1 MRFGWFVLVLLS
13 FPVLEAIGIF
23 WMASAIGGWVLLWLL
38 LAAIAGVTLIR
49 FERVA
54 WGARM
59 MFSAQSGAHPL
70 ASLFA
75 SGRILLAG
83 GLLVFPG
90 FISDAI
96 ALVLLL
102 IPGTW
107 DRRHNDP
114 LRPANDDA
122 ASPFPPGDVPSG
134 RRPPTADVP
143 TTIDGEFK
151 REPDDTPR

>member
-1 MRFGWFVLVLLS
+1 MRFGWIVLLMLS

-23 WMASAIGGWVLLWLL
+23 WAASVIGGWVLLWLL
-38 LAAIAGVTLIR
+38 LAAVAGAMLIR
-49 FERVA
+49 IERVA
-54 WGARM
+54 WGARLL
-59 MFSAQSGAHPL
+59 FSVQSGANPL

-96 ALVLLL
+96 ALGLLL

-107 DRRHNDP
+107 AKRSKDP
-114 LRPANDDA
+114 LRPANDD
-122 ASPFPPGDVPSG
+122 VLE
-134 RRPPTADVP
+134 
-143 TTIDGEFK
+143 GEFK
-151 REPDDTPR
+151 REPDDLLR

>member
-1 MRFGWFVLVLLS
+1 MRFGWIVLLLLS

-23 WMASAIGGWVLLWLL
+23 WMADAIGGWVLLWLL
-38 LAAIAGVTLIR
+38 LAAVAGILLIR
-49 FERVA
+49 AERVV
-54 WGARM
+54 WGPRM
-59 MFSAQSGAHPL
+59 LFSLQSGAHPL
-70 ASLFA
+70 KSLFA

-107 DRRHNDP
+107 ASRKVDP
-114 LRPANDDA
+114 MRPANDD
-122 ASPFPPGDVPSG
+122 VLE
-134 RRPPTADVP
+134 
-143 TTIDGEFK
+143 GEFK
-151 REPDDTPR
+151 REPDDRLR

>member
-1 MRFGWFVLVLLS
+1 MRFGWIVLLLLS

-23 WMASAIGGWVLLWLL
+23 WVASAIGGWVLLWLL
-38 LAAIAGVTLIR
+38 LAAVAGIMLIR
-49 FERVA
+49 VERVA
-54 WGARM
+54 WGARLL
-59 MFSAQSGAHPL
+59 FSVQSGAHPL
-70 ASLFA
+70 ASMFA

-96 ALVLLL
+96 ALGLLL

-107 DRRHNDP
+107 ARRKSDP

-122 ASPFPPGDVPSG
+122 LSPSSKGGGNVM
-134 RRPPTADVP
+134 P

-151 REPDDTPR
+151 RESDDRLR